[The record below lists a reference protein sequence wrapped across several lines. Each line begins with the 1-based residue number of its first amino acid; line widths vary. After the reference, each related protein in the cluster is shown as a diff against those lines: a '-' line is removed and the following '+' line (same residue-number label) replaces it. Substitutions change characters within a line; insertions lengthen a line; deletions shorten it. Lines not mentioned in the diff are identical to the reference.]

1 MKILIALRE
10 FFWPRLE
17 PLGPEDVEKQDER
30 REGDRARIDALDL
43 SRDGDVALE
52 EARRMADSEAERR
65 RGTDQKAATYLP
77 LVVALVP
84 LILAV
89 VSSLWEKKAGS
100 APSWLNMPLLGLA
113 VMYTAAAGLW
123 AFRVLEVGIS
133 HEAGLGDFEVAW
145 RAQHPA
151 RTFARRILHYTRLNQ
166 HPINWKV
173 SCIKMAHAFL
183 LRAFITF
190 TLLLILNILWYL
202 VVLMWQTTRP
212 LPGSSGSGVAKVDR
226 LADRLK
232 TIDAWTALNEKCRE
246 QSGGRNSLH
255 LTAGVPS
262 PTTALPVALTPA
274 PTQGGLSR
282 AIRLDCDGKP
292 VARLRAWY
300 LPPRLV
306 KLPQPNSLPEPLDP
320 SATPIVIGVKQDWA
334 RAEFNAV
341 TTTLQVTS
349 IQQTVLLRAPNGR
362 PAAIIETEIAPSL
375 LGSR

>member
-1 MKILIALRE
+1 MKILVALVN
-10 FFWPRLE
+10 FFWPWLE
-17 PLGPEDVEKQDER
+17 PLSPEDIEQQEER
-30 REGDRARIDALDL
+30 RERDRARIDALDL
-43 SRDGDVALE
+43 SRDGDIALE

-113 VMYTAAAGLW
+113 VTYTAAAGLW

-133 HEAGLGDFEVAW
+133 HEAGLVDFELAW
-145 RAQHPA
+145 RKPHPA

-202 VVLMWQTTRP
+202 VALMWQATRP
-212 LPGSSGSGVAKVDR
+212 PPGSSRSVIATVDR
-226 LADRLK
+226 LTDRLK
-232 TIDAWTALNEKCRE
+232 TVDAWTALNQKCRE
-246 QSGGRNSLH
+246 KSGGRNTLQV
-255 LTAGVPS
+255 TADAPS
-262 PTTALPVALTPA
+262 PITALPAALTPA
-274 PTQGGLSR
+274 PNQRGLSR
-282 AIRLDCDGKP
+282 AIRLDCAGKP
-292 VARLRAWY
+292 VARVRAWY
-300 LPPRLV
+300 LPARLV
-306 KLPQPNSLPEPLDP
+306 KLPHPNNLPEPLNA
-320 SATPIVIGVKQDWA
+320 SATSIVIGVKQDWA
-334 RAEFNAV
+334 PADFKAV
-341 TTTLQVTS
+341 TTPLRVAS
-349 IQQTVLLRAPNGR
+349 IQQTVLLRAPDGR
-362 PAAIIETEIAPSL
+362 AAAIIKTEIAPGL